1 MVKAE
6 GRRQDASGPADLSV
20 TLHHVMDRDARELA
34 RLGYT
39 QELLRRLGGFSTFAI
54 GFSVISVLTGITSTF
69 GDALGAGGP
78 AGLGLGWPLV
88 SAGTL
93 LVALAMA
100 ELASA
105 FPTAGALYHW
115 SALLGGPGWGWATA
129 MLNLVGQI
137 AIVAAIDLACAQ
149 ALAQMLGLGPGAAYG
164 LYAGVLV
171 AHGALNAWSV
181 RLVAW
186 LNDASATVHVVGVV
200 VLAALLFTHAAHGPA
215 WLAQVGPTSR
225 ADGSTALGFVQSL
238 VLGVW
243 TFTGFD
249 AAAHVSEETHDPA
262 RKAPFGIVSSV
273 AVSAVAGFALVA
285 GLALAIRDAGA
296 AAGAPDAALQ
306 VLRGALGDGAGRVA
320 LGLVVVAMWFAG
332 LSSVTSASRMLFAFA
347 RDDGLPGAAL
357 LRRVSPATRTPL
369 AATAAVVALAAA
381 LVAATAPFSEAVFL
395 AVAAL
400 ATIAL
405 NASYG
410 LPIALG
416 AAARAG
422 KRWTRM
428 GPFRLGGA
436 GVAIAVA
443 AVLWIAFVFGV
454 CTLANA
460 LAMKMCAGIVVGL
473 AALWLAWVRP
483 RFRGPRVDLTHFQ
496 GD

>member
-1 MVKAE
+1 
-6 GRRQDASGPADLSV
+6 
-20 TLHHVMDRDARELA
+20 MDRDARELA
-34 RLGYT
+34 RLGYA

-78 AGLGLGWPLV
+78 AGLGLGWPIV
-88 SAGTL
+88 AAGTV

-115 SALLGGPGWGWATA
+115 SALLGGPSWGWATA

-149 ALAQMLGLGPGAAYG
+149 ALAQMLGLPASAAYG
-164 LYAGVLV
+164 LFAGILV
-171 AHGALNAWSV
+171 MHGALNALSV

-200 VLAALLFTHAAHGPA
+200 ALAAMLFTHRAHGVA
-215 WLAQVGPTSR
+215 WLAETGHTTRP
-225 ADGSTALGFVQSL
+225 DGAYGAGFVQSL

-243 TFTGFD
+243 TFTGYD

-262 RKAPFGIVSSV
+262 RRAPFGIVSSV
-273 AVSAVAGFALVA
+273 GVSAVAGFALVA
-285 GLALAIRDAGA
+285 ALVLAVRDLPA
-296 AAGAPDAALQ
+296 AAGAPDAALL
-306 VLRGALGDGAGRVA
+306 VLRGALGDGWGRVA
-320 LGLVVVAMWFAG
+320 LGLAVVAMWFAG

-347 RDDGLPGAAL
+347 RDDGLPLAAV

-369 AATAAVVALAAA
+369 VATAACVVAPAA

-400 ATIAL
+400 ATVAL
-405 NASYG
+405 NASYA

-416 AAARAG
+416 AVARAR

-428 GPFRLGGA
+428 GPWHFRGA
-436 GVAIAVA
+436 GVPIAWAAVA
-443 AVLWIAFVFGV
+443 WTVFVLGV
-454 CTLANA
+454 CTLANG
-460 LAMKMCAGIVVGL
+460 LAMAIFAAILVFL
-473 AALWLAWVRP
+473 AVLWVAWVKP
-483 RFRGPRVDLTHFQ
+483 RFRGPKVDLSHFERTAE
-496 GD
+496 

>member
-1 MVKAE
+1 
-6 GRRQDASGPADLSV
+6 
-20 TLHHVMDRDARELA
+20 MDRDARELA
-34 RLGYT
+34 RLGYA
-39 QELLRRLGGFSTFAI
+39 QELLRRLGGFSSFAI

-78 AGLGLGWPLV
+78 AGLGLGWPIV
-88 SAGTL
+88 AGGTV
-93 LVALAMA
+93 LVAVAMA

-115 SALLGGPGWGWATA
+115 SALLGGPAWGWATA

-149 ALAQMLGLGPGAAYG
+149 ALAQMLGLPGRTAYA
-164 LYAGVLV
+164 LFALVL
-171 AHGALNAWSV
+171 ALHGALNALSV

-186 LNDASATVHVVGVV
+186 LNDASATVHVVGVI
-200 VLAALLFTHAAHGPA
+200 VLATLLLTHRAHGPA
-215 WLAQVGPTSR
+215 WLAETGHTTR
-225 ADGSTALGFVQSL
+225 ADGAYGLGFVQSL

-262 RKAPFGIVSSV
+262 RRAPFGIVSSV

-285 GLALAIRDAGA
+285 ALVLAIRDLHSA
-296 AAGAPDAALQ
+296 AEAPDAALV
-306 VLRGALGDGAGRVA
+306 VLRGALGDGVGRIA
-320 LGLVVVAMWFAG
+320 LGLAVIAMWFAG

-347 RDDGLPGAAL
+347 RDEGLPLAGL

-369 AATAAVVALAAA
+369 FAIAACVVAPGA
-381 LVAATAPFSEAVFL
+381 LVALTAPFSETVFL

-400 ATIAL
+400 ATVAL
-405 NASYG
+405 YASYAV
-410 LPIALG
+410 PIALG
-416 AAARAG
+416 AVARRA

-428 GPFRLGGA
+428 GPWHFGAA
-436 GVAIAVA
+436 GVPIACA
-443 AVLWIAFVFGV
+443 AVSWTVFVFAV

-460 LAMKMCAGIVVGL
+460 MAMGMFAAVLASL
-473 AALWLAWVRP
+473 AALWGVWVRP
-483 RFRGPRVDLTHFQ
+483 RFRGPKVDLSHFERAA
-496 GD
+496 D